1 MEWRS
6 QVEGLNVVE
15 DMEAKVG
22 GAVVVVVVV
31 RRQLQ
36 AEEIRCSFRGNGQRL
51 VLYINWI

>member
-22 GAVVVVVVV
+22 VAVVVVVV